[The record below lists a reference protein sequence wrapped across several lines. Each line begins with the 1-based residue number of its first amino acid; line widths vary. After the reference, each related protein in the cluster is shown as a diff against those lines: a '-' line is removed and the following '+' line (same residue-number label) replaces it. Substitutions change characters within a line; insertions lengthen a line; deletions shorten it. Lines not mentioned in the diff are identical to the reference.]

1 MGRAIA
7 TTNWGLVF
15 AARTDHPDRRREA
28 LAGLYQLYWYPLY
41 AFIRRQGQSQ
51 DEAADL
57 VQAFFVHL
65 IEREALASVDPALG
79 RFRAFLLVSL
89 KNFLSNEHDRQ
100 QAKRRGGG
108 ALRLPIEAEDTD
120 RRYQSGDATADP
132 ERLFERQWALTVV
145 GRALERLRTRYA
157 GMGKGHEFEVLSSF
171 LTSSSAQPTY
181 VSAAAALGA
190 SDGAV
195 RTALHRLRQRFG
207 KALREEVAETVAHS
221 SDIDAELRFLFAALD
236 T

>member
-1 MGRAIA
+1 MRRDIA

-41 AFIRRQGQSQ
+41 AFVRRRGHSH

-65 IEREALASVDPALG
+65 IEHEALATVDPALG

-89 KNFLSNEHDRQ
+89 RNFLSNAHDRQ
-100 QAKRRGGG
+100 QAKRHGGG
-108 ALRLPIEAEDTD
+108 IRQLSIDAEDTD
-120 RRYQSGDATADP
+120 RRYESLSGDADP
-132 ERLFERQWALTVV
+132 ERLFQRQWALTVL
-145 GRALERLRTRYA
+145 GRALDRVRARYEDNDRTR
-157 GMGKGHEFEVLSSF
+157 EFDVLAPF
-171 LTSSSAQPTY
+171 LTSTSIEPSYASA
-181 VSAAAALGA
+181 SLALGA
-190 SDGAV
+190 TDGAI

-207 KALREEVAETVAHS
+207 EALREEVAETVAES
-221 SDIDAELRFLFAALD
+221 AEVDAELRFLFAALD